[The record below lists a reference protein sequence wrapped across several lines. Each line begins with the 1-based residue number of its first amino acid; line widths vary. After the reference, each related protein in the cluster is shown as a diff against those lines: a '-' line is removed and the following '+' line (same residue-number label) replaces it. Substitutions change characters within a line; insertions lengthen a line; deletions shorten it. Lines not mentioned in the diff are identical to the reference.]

1 MLDPAE
7 KKEIIDGIR
16 YEFKTFK
23 DDTFKPIADAVKANT
38 DINSAQRAHIVE
50 NRVAIKS
57 NQHSIKKVSDG
68 VKENR
73 GSIGRLFLW
82 IIGVLITIAG
92 GVFALWLTGTIIS

>member
-23 DDTFKPIADAVKANT
+23 DDVFKPIADAVKSNT
-38 DINSAQRAHIVE
+38 DKTADQGEDIAE
-50 NRVAIKS
+50 NRGHI
-57 NQHSIKKVSDG
+57 QTLQGD

-73 GSIGRLFLW
+73 GSIGRLFIW
-82 IIGVLITIAG
+82 IIGVLVTFMGALIAMWAT
-92 GVFALWLTGTIIS
+92 GV

>member
-16 YEFKTFK
+16 HEFRTFK
-23 DDTFKPIADAVKANT
+23 KDAFQPIADAVKANT
-38 DINSAQRAHIVE
+38 DTNSIQRAEIAV
-50 NRVAIKS
+50 NTGDISTLK
-57 NQHSIKKVSDG
+57 DG

-82 IIGVLITIAG
+82 IIGVLVTILGSFFGMWIFG
-92 GVFALWLTGTIIS
+92 G